1 MTPNVVSSGVVLAVD
16 IGTFYVSA
24 AVVSGFFGCA
34 FIAFHVLDRS
44 TSGTLPWG
52 IAYLLVT
59 GGLVLTLYE
68 PVLPLLIHG
77 PVAHAMFI
85 LAVVLLD
92 AGTRRETRSVPAW
105 FGVGLPAAAFVLGLF
120 FSYAI
125 PSAPARLEVLLVGIA
140 AGTGMTAA
148 RLMRR
153 SREAEEGLHTA
164 LFTFA
169 VFYTVL
175 ALSVVILAIAAPL
188 VGPIH
193 SLLAPHPIHA
203 VLLPALMLF
212 LIGAGM
218 SKLWVHYMRAYAEA
232 RYAATVDPLTGVKNR
247 RYVMPEFERLF
258 QRAQREDRVLACM
271 MLDADA
277 FKSINDSYGHRKGDE
292 VLQLLAQRITA
303 VVREYD
309 LVGRYGGEEFIIV
322 VSDLGREDVVGMAD
336 RIHQSVRETPAS
348 GLRLTISL
356 GVAFLSSED
365 ERADDLIQRA
375 DRALYRAKR
384 AGRDQV
390 VVDEYEPELSRRSGP
405 TV

>member
-1 MTPNVVSSGVVLAVD
+1 MVSSGVVLSVD

-24 AVVSGFFGCA
+24 AVVAGFFGFA
-34 FIAFHVLDRS
+34 FIAFHVLDR
-44 TSGTLPWG
+44 TTGGILQWG

-59 GGLVLTLYE
+59 GGLVLTLYR

-77 PVAHAMFI
+77 PAAHTMFI
-85 LAVVLLD
+85 VAVVLLD

-105 FGVGLPAAAFVLGLF
+105 FGVGLPAAGFVLGLF

-125 PSAPARLEVLLVGIA
+125 PSMPARLEVLLVAVAI
-140 AGTGMTAA
+140 GTATTAV
-148 RLMRR
+148 RLLRR
-153 SREAEEGLHTA
+153 SRGAEEGLHTA
-164 LFTFA
+164 LLTFA
-169 VFYTVL
+169 VIYTVL
-175 ALSVVILAIAAPL
+175 ALSIVLLAIAAPL
-188 VGPIH
+188 VGPID
-193 SLLAPHPIHA
+193 SLLAPHPIH
-203 VLLPALMLF
+203 VLLLPALMLF

-232 RYAATVDPLTGVKNR
+232 RHAATVDPLTGVKNR

-258 QRAQREDRVLACM
+258 QRAQREDRLLACM

-303 VVREYD
+303 AVREYD
-309 LVGRYGGEEFIIV
+309 LVGRYGGEEFIVV

-336 RIHQSVRETPAS
+336 RIHQSIRETPAS
-348 GLRLTISL
+348 GLRLTVSV
-356 GVAFLSSED
+356 GVAFLSSDD

-390 VVDEYEPELSRRSGP
+390 AVDECEPDVRRRIGP
-405 TV
+405 AGQATW